1 MICFISNLKPFSIQ
15 AAGCQKYKERLIAEF
30 EPYKL
35 KYPQIPIEDNIY
47 SKIIYI
53 HQKKIDIDVDN
64 MSKPF
69 VDAFK
74 GIIYKDDNII
84 NHRVCSKI
92 WLKDFQSY
100 EIDIFKLPDEIAE
113 KFSNLIEEGAEHIVY
128 YEIGEFSQS
137 MIKIGA
143 D

>member
-1 MICFISNLKPFSIQ
+1 M
-15 AAGCQKYKERLIAEF
+15 
-30 EPYKL
+30 

-84 NHRVCSKI
+84 NHRVCSRI